1 MSNSNPSSLPA
12 IYIKS
17 LTFTHRSTYD
27 DTKTTVA
34 LNDVNLSLP
43 RGSRTLL
50 IGANGAGKSTLLQI
64 LAGKRLIKGCEV
76 KIFGR
81 DVFHDTVP
89 DVTYLGTEWAMN
101 SVVRSDIVV
110 ADFLDSVGGYR
121 HKERRDRLLDILD
134 VDLDWWD
141 IVFLIRKYMS
151 R

>member
-89 DVTYLGTEWAMN
+89 VKLLVLYE
-101 SVVRSDIVV
+101 
-110 ADFLDSVGGYR
+110 GGR
-121 HKERRDRLLDILD
+121 VLMWVLQLL
-134 VDLDWWD
+134 
-141 IVFLIRKYMS
+141 S
-151 R
+151 RTSRIWGPNGMPTLP

>member
-1 MSNSNPSSLPA
+1 MSDSNPSSLPA

-17 LTFTHRSTYD
+17 LTFTHRSSYD

-89 DVTYLGTEWAMN
+89 
-101 SVVRSDIVV
+101 VRFPFID
-110 ADFLDSVGGYR
+110 VGGR
-121 HKERRDRLLDILD
+121 ALMSALQLSR
-134 VDLDWWD
+134 
-141 IVFLIRKYMS
+141 MS
-151 R
+151 RIWEPNGTRILYFQSSSHQ